1 MNENTLNDVR
11 ETELQ
16 NSSSRLS
23 ESSHSPVCEG
33 TLSRDEME
41 HRRMEAAQDFLHGL
55 SHSHVVANFGVIR
68 TTASRWHRALTAK
81 GLESLRKGKATGRPS
96 RLTPAQKAQIMD
108 VFEQGASA
116 LGFPDNR
123 WTPTLLAR
131 IIEERFGVRYSLDHV
146 TRLLAK
152 LVLARNQALH
162 TAAKTADA
170 AARPH
175 AMRS

>member
-55 SHSHVVANFGVIR
+55 SHSHVVAQVWCQPDYR
-68 TTASRWHRALTAK
+68 LALAPCVD
-81 GLESLRKGKATGRPS
+81 GAGAGIAT
-96 RLTPAQKAQIMD
+96 
-108 VFEQGASA
+108 
-116 LGFPDNR
+116 
-123 WTPTLLAR
+123 
-131 IIEERFGVRYSLDHV
+131 
-146 TRLLAK
+146 
-152 LVLARNQALH
+152 
-162 TAAKTADA
+162 
-170 AARPH
+170 
-175 AMRS
+175 